1 MTLEQIAKA
10 LPVESKFEAMT
21 ADLQRCV
28 FGAKPFGRLT
38 FRNTGRGFETRRKV
52 DFGRDYD
59 YQTVTYQEA
68 LNAIEENRQVRIC
81 R

>member
-1 MTLEQIAKA
+1 MTPELIAKV
-10 LPVESKFEAMT
+10 LPVETKFEAMT
-21 ADLQRCV
+21 ASLQRAV

-38 FRNTGRGFETRRKV
+38 FRHTGRDFETRRIV

-59 YQTVTYQEA
+59 YQRVSYEEVVV
-68 LNAIEENRQVRIC
+68 AIAEQRQVRIC